1 MISVHLEHGRVDV
14 RRAQVPKR
22 PKGFALIRL
31 LCAGICNTDLE
42 LQRGY
47 YSFVGTPGHE
57 FVGEVVESGNPELTG
72 KRVVGE
78 INLSC
83 GACDWC
89 ARDLGRHCPNR
100 TVLGIVNHPG
110 AFREYL
116 TLPERNLHVVP
127 DNVTNEQAVF
137 AEPAAAACEI
147 LDQVKVPKGATV
159 AVLGDGKLGLLIS
172 QVLLARRLHV
182 VQFGRH
188 RDKLQ
193 IAASAGADTRL
204 ATGKLPVSAFD
215 WVVDATGSSEGLR
228 TAVAMTRPRGTLI
241 LKSTMHGLV
250 PVDTAPII
258 VNEITLIGSRCGRM
272 EPALALLKARKLRV
286 DHMITERFELRR
298 AARAFERAAEKGVLK
313 VLLTPES

>member
-14 RRAQVPKR
+14 RRAQVPR
-22 PKGFALIRL
+22 PPEGFALIRL

-47 YSFVGTPGHE
+47 YGFAGTPGHE
-57 FVGEVVESGNPELTG
+57 FVGEVVQSANPELTG

-78 INLSC
+78 INLYC
-83 GACDWC
+83 GACEWC
-89 ARDLGRHCPNR
+89 ARGLGRHCPNR
-100 TVLGIVNHPG
+100 TVLGIVKHPG
-110 AFREYL
+110 AFRDYL
-116 TLPERNLHVVP
+116 TLPDRNLHVVP
-127 DNVTNEQAVF
+127 DDLTNEQAVF

-147 LDQVKVPKGATV
+147 VDQVKFPKGAKV
-159 AVLGDGKLGLLIS
+159 AVLGDGKLGLLIG
-172 QVLLARRLHV
+172 QVLVARHMQV
-182 VQFGRH
+182 VHFGRH

-193 IAASAGADTRL
+193 LAASAGAETHL
-204 ATGKLPVSAFD
+204 AVGKMPVSAFD

-228 TAVAMTRPRGTLI
+228 AAVAMTRPRGTLI
-241 LKSTMHGLV
+241 LKSTLHGLV

-286 DHMITERFELRR
+286 AGMITERFELRR